1 MFMRRKILG
10 SFLVLSLFVMAC
22 SKPIDL
28 GGDCTSNTPRLGE
41 QNNKTA
47 DEAVLKSLYDE
58 LVILSQSNNCSGDKT
73 WRITPYGAKACGGP
87 IGYMAYR
94 TDIDTTCF
102 LQKVYHYTQQQQ
114 LYNTRYSISSDCSVP
129 PAPKSVQCN
138 NGKAELV
145 Y

>member
-1 MFMRRKILG
+1 MRRKILG
-10 SFLVLSLFVMAC
+10 GFLGLTLFVLAC
-22 SKPIDL
+22 SKPIDI
-28 GGDCTSNTPRLGE
+28 GGDCTNNAPSIGE

-58 LVILSQSNNCSGDKT
+58 LIILSQSNNCTGDKT

-87 IGYMAYR
+87 IGFLPYR

-102 LQKVYHYTQQQQ
+102 LQKVYHFTQQQQ
-114 LYNTRYSISSDCSVP
+114 RFNTRYGIASDCSVP
-129 PAPKSVQCN
+129 PSPKSVQCN

>member
-1 MFMRRKILG
+1 MSRKLLWGFLG
-10 SFLVLSLFVMAC
+10 LALFVLAC
-22 SKPIDL
+22 SKPIEI
-28 GGDCTSNTPRLGE
+28 GMECTNNAPRLGE
-41 QNNKTA
+41 QNNRTA

-58 LVILSQSNNCSGDKT
+58 LTILSQSNHCSGDKT

-87 IGYMAYR
+87 IGYMPYR

-114 LYNTRYSISSDCSVP
+114 LFNTRYSIGSDCSVP
-129 PAPKSVQCN
+129 PAPKSVRCT

>member
-1 MFMRRKILG
+1 MHRKILG
-10 SFLVLSLFVMAC
+10 GFLGLIVLVLAC
-22 SKPIDL
+22 SKPIDI
-28 GGDCTSNTPRLGE
+28 GTECTNNAPRLGE

-47 DEAVLKSLYDE
+47 DEAVLKTLYDE
-58 LVILSQSNNCSGDKT
+58 LIILSQSNNCSDDKT

-87 IGYMAYR
+87 IGYMPYR
-94 TDIDTTCF
+94 TDIDTNCF

-114 LYNTRYSISSDCSVP
+114 LFNTRYSIVSDCSVP